1 MTAVLGL
8 VLYPQA
14 QKKAQEEIDIMLGT
28 DMTLPS
34 LQDRERLPYVNA
46 VITEALRYVNP
57 TVGYV
62 IRLFIPE

>member
-1 MTAVLGL
+1 MTTVLGL
-8 VLYPQA
+8 VLYPQV
-14 QKKAQEEIDIMLGT
+14 QKKAQEEIDSVLGT

-34 LQDRERLPYVNA
+34 LQDRERLPYINA

-62 IRLFIPE
+62 IRLFILE

>member
-8 VLYPQA
+8 VLYPQV
-14 QKKAQEEIDIMLGT
+14 QRKAQEEIDSVLGT

-34 LQDRERLPYVNA
+34 LQDRERLPYINA
-46 VITEALRYVNP
+46 VITEALRHVNS

-62 IRLFIPE
+62 IRLFILE